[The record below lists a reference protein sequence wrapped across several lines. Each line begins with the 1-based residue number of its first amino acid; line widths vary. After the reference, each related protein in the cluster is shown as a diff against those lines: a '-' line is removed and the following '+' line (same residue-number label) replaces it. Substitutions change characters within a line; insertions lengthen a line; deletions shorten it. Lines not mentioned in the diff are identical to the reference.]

1 MRILLAQNALYYP
14 AFGGGDRSNRL
25 LLEELAERG
34 HAQYLREL
42 AARAVSPVSSEDGVV
57 VFRRAGV
64 EAHVVTHH
72 PNLRAY
78 FSAQIAAFAPDAI
91 LTSTDD
97 PAQLLLEVSVRADAR
112 TVYLA
117 RATLAVPFGPD

>member
-1 MRILLAQNALYYP
+1 M
-14 AFGGGDRSNRL
+14 
-25 LLEELAERG
+25 
-34 HAQYLREL
+34 
-42 AARAVSPVSSEDGVV
+42 

-72 PNLRAY
+72 PHLRAY
-78 FSAQIAAFAPDAI
+78 FSAQIAAFEPQVI

-117 RATLAVPFGPD
+117 RATLAAPFGPDCAFPSAAKDVYKRQEVNQPSDPRRSASVLIAVN